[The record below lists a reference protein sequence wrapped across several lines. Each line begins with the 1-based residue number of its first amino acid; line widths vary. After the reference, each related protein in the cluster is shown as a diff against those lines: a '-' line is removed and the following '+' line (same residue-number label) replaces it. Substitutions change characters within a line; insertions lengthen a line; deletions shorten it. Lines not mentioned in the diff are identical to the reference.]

1 MLFSLRHR
9 RERRETIERLY
20 GAIVAQARLP
30 IFYANLAVPDT
41 IEGRFDLIVLH
52 VYLLFRRLAN
62 EDKETRAI
70 GQGIFDRFVED
81 MDGSLREMGT
91 GDLAVPKRM
100 RAMGEA
106 FYGRATSYDDALRA
120 TDDAALTAAL
130 LRNVYGGGVAAEDAG
145 LKLAHYVRSAV
156 ATLAAQD
163 AAAILRSTPAWPA
176 AEGD

>member
-41 IEGRFDLIVLH
+41 IEGRFDLVVLH
-52 VYLLFRRLAN
+52 VYLLFRRLAG
-62 EDKETRAI
+62 EDKEARAI
-70 GQGIFDRFVED
+70 GQGIFDWFVED

-91 GDLAVPKRM
+91 GDLSVPKRM
-100 RAMGEA
+100 QAMGEA
-106 FYGRATSYDDALRA
+106 FYGRATTYDNALRA
-120 TDDAALTAAL
+120 TDDTALAAAL
-130 LRNVYGGGVAAEDAG
+130 LRNVYGGGAAAKDAA

-156 ATLAAQD
+156 AALAAQETE
-163 AAAILRSTPAWPA
+163 AILRDAPEWPT
-176 AEGD
+176 AEGE

>member
-1 MLFSLRHR
+1 MLFSLRRR

-30 IFYANLAVPDT
+30 IFYASLKVPDT
-41 IEGRFDLIVLH
+41 VEGRFDLIVLH
-52 VYLLFRRLAN
+52 VYLLFRRFAS

-70 GQGIFDRFVED
+70 GQGIFDWFVED

-91 GDLAVPKRM
+91 GDLAVPKRV

-106 FYGRATSYDDALRA
+106 FYGRATSYDNALRA
-120 TDDAALTAAL
+120 PDDTALTAVL
-130 LRNVYGGGVAAEDAG
+130 LRNVYGGEAAAEDAG
-145 LKLAHYVRSAV
+145 RKLAHYVRRAV

-163 AAAILRSTPAWPA
+163 AAAIARDAPAWPT